1 MAINISTHDQ
11 ESRLVVTVEGDL
23 NNTATKQAV
32 ESFAPIFE
40 RTDCDIVI
48 ECSGLNYISS
58 SGLRLMLD
66 VYKHASANGHYAYL
80 ANLSEEIREIFDISG
95 FLQLFK
101 IEK

>member
-1 MAINISTHDQ
+1 
-11 ESRLVVTVEGDL
+11 
-23 NNTATKQAV
+23 
-32 ESFAPIFE
+32 
-40 RTDCDIVI
+40 
-48 ECSGLNYISS
+48 
-58 SGLRLMLD
+58 MLD